1 MTTPLGTILAARI
14 AATGPMPVADYMA
27 ECLLHPKH
35 GYYASRE
42 PFGAGGDFVTA
53 PEISQLFGE
62 IVGAF
67 LINAWRQAG
76 RPAPFL
82 LAEAGP
88 GRGTLMADIVRTARI
103 DPAFDEAA
111 RVTLIEASARLR
123 AVQKTTLRDGAQRVT
138 WCDRLDELPRRPLL
152 LVANEFLDA
161 LPVRQFVRTDKG
173 WRERMVGLDAEG
185 ALAFVAGPATLG
197 ANDLPPGHASAP
209 EGAVFEIAPAREA
222 VAATIGAHL
231 AAHGGVAL
239 LIDYGHLRTAVGDT
253 LQAVRGHQHA
263 DPLAEPGLADLTYH
277 VDFEAIARAA
287 TAAGATALPPMTQGD
302 FLIGAGILERAGRLG
317 AGKGEAVQR
326 QITKAVERLCG
337 TGTGQMGALF
347 KVLCLTGP
355 GAGPLPPFSAG

>member
-1 MTTPLGTILAARI
+1 MTTPLGAILAARI

-27 ECLLHPKH
+27 ECLLHPEH

-67 LINAWRQAG
+67 GINAWRQAG
-76 RPAPFL
+76 RPDPFL

-103 DPAFDEAA
+103 DPAFDAAA
-111 RVTLIEASARLR
+111 RITLIEASARLR
-123 AVQKTTLRDGAQRVT
+123 AVQETTLGDDARRVS
-138 WCDRLDELPRRPLL
+138 WYDRLDDLPPEPLF
-152 LVANEFLDA
+152 LVANEFFDA
-161 LPVRQFVRTDKG
+161 LPVRQFVRTDRG
-173 WRERMVGLDAEG
+173 WRERMVGLDENG
-185 ALAFVAGPATLG
+185 ALAFVVGPATLAEG
-197 ANDLPPGHASAP
+197 DLPPDHDRAP
-209 EGAVFEIAPAREA
+209 EGAVFEMSPAREA

-231 AAHGGVAL
+231 SAHGGIAL

-253 LQAVRGHQHA
+253 LQAVRGHDRA
-263 DPLAEPGLADLTYH
+263 DPLAEPGLADLTSH

-326 QITKAVERLCG
+326 EITGAVERLCG
-337 TGTGQMGALF
+337 TGAGQMGALF